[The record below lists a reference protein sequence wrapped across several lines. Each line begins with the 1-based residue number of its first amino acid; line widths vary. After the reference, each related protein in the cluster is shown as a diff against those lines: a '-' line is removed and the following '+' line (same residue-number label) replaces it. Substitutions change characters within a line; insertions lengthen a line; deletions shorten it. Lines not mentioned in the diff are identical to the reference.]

1 MRSLC
6 DVSGTNW
13 GRTTVGQREIGVAGP
28 PRTCH
33 PSDAFPPVR
42 RARAAYGDRRGEG
55 NVTKVTSALPPIAA
69 AARHDGAVVP
79 RIRPADV
86 DEAFAAAEARVADAL
101 IRELRLRG
109 NALATDPAVAAQVR
123 AQVHVVLRRTRE
135 RLGAANAALPADV
148 TAVGAGSDTGRDRAR
163 QNIHPADSL
172 IAATL
177 LFDIALAE
185 LVADGDH
192 DPAQIARA
200 LNASIM
206 DEVVPASLSYV
217 DVLIER
223 LAVAHTEERLGISRE
238 LHDRVAHGIAA
249 GIQRVQLTRQDD
261 DGASERIDEALRL
274 LEGALDETR
283 SLALDL
289 RHSVGEKHLDEAI
302 RDYVADLSP
311 EPPTVHAVS
320 FGTARSLPT
329 GVQEEAFIIV
339 REVVH
344 NARRHSR
351 GERILLESH
360 WLVDRLIISV
370 SDDGVGFERDRIRP
384 GALGLIAAQE
394 RAELIGAELTIA
406 SAPGSGTTVTLTIAQ
421 PGGRR

>member
-1 MRSLC
+1 M
-6 DVSGTNW
+6 
-13 GRTTVGQREIGVAGP
+13 
-28 PRTCH
+28 
-33 PSDAFPPVR
+33 
-42 RARAAYGDRRGEG
+42 
-55 NVTKVTSALPPIAA
+55 
-69 AARHDGAVVP
+69 VP
-79 RIRPADV
+79 RIRPVDV
-86 DEAFAAAEARVADAL
+86 DDAAATVDARVADAL
-101 IRELRLRG
+101 IRELRVRG
-109 NALATDPAVAAQVR
+109 SALATDSTVAAQLR

-135 RLGAANAALPADV
+135 RLGAAAGPAPGGEAAPSGAAPASP
-148 TAVGAGSDTGRDRAR
+148 GSKVGRDRAR

-185 LVADGDH
+185 LATGDS
-192 DPAQIARA
+192 DPAEVARA

-206 DEVVPASLSYV
+206 DQVVPASLTYV

-238 LHDRVAHGIAA
+238 LHDRVAHSIAA
-249 GIQRVQLTRQDD
+249 GIQRVQLSRQHE
-261 DGASERIDEALRL
+261 GAASERIDEALRL
-274 LEGALDETR
+274 LEAALDETR

-289 RHSVGEKHLDEAI
+289 RHSVGDKHLDEAI
-302 RDYVADLSP
+302 HDYVADLSP
-311 EPPTVHAVS
+311 EPPTVDAHS
-320 FGTARSLPT
+320 YGTARSLPT

-351 GERILLESH
+351 GERIRLESH

-370 SDDGVGFERDRIRP
+370 SDDGIGFERDRIRP

-406 SAPGSGTTVTLTIAQ
+406 STPGSGTTVTLTISE

>member
-1 MRSLC
+1 M
-6 DVSGTNW
+6 
-13 GRTTVGQREIGVAGP
+13 
-28 PRTCH
+28 
-33 PSDAFPPVR
+33 
-42 RARAAYGDRRGEG
+42 
-55 NVTKVTSALPPIAA
+55 TKVTSALPPIAA

-79 RIRPADV
+79 RIRPVDV
-86 DEAFAAAEARVADAL
+86 DDAAATVDARVADAL
-101 IRELRLRG
+101 IRELRVRG
-109 NALATDPAVAAQVR
+109 NALATDSTVAAQLR

-135 RLGAANAALPADV
+135 RLGAAEGPAAPA
-148 TAVGAGSDTGRDRAR
+148 AAASSASPASPASPGSKVGRDRAR

-185 LVADGDH
+185 LATGDS
-192 DPAQIARA
+192 DPAEVARA

-206 DEVVPASLSYV
+206 DQVVPASLTYV

-249 GIQRVQLTRQDD
+249 GIQRVQLSRQH
-261 DGASERIDEALRL
+261 DGTASERIDEALRL
-274 LEGALDETR
+274 LEAALDETR

-289 RHSVGEKHLDEAI
+289 RHSVGDKHLDEAI
-302 RDYVADLSP
+302 HDYVADLSP
-311 EPPTVHAVS
+311 EPPTVDAQS
-320 FGTARSLPT
+320 FGAARSLPT

-351 GERILLESH
+351 GERIRLESH

-370 SDDGVGFERDRIRP
+370 SDDGIGFERDRIRP

-406 SAPGSGTTVTLTIAQ
+406 STPGSGTTVTLTIAE

>member
-1 MRSLC
+1 
-6 DVSGTNW
+6 
-13 GRTTVGQREIGVAGP
+13 
-28 PRTCH
+28 
-33 PSDAFPPVR
+33 
-42 RARAAYGDRRGEG
+42 
-55 NVTKVTSALPPIAA
+55 VTKVTSALPPIAA

-79 RIRPADV
+79 RIRPVDV
-86 DEAFAAAEARVADAL
+86 DDASVTVDARVADAL
-101 IRELRLRG
+101 IRELRARG
-109 NALATDPAVAAQVR
+109 NALATDPTVAAQLR
-123 AQVHVVLRRTRE
+123 AQVHVILRRTRE
-135 RLGAANAALPADV
+135 RLGTAAGPASPAAPPSPASP
-148 TAVGAGSDTGRDRAR
+148 GSKVGRDRAR

-185 LVADGDH
+185 LATGDS
-192 DPAQIARA
+192 DPAEVARA

-206 DEVVPASLSYV
+206 DQVVPASLTYV

-249 GIQRVQLTRQDD
+249 GIQRVQLSRQHEEA
-261 DGASERIDEALRL
+261 ASDRIDEALRL
-274 LEGALDETR
+274 LEAALDETR

-289 RHSVGEKHLDEAI
+289 RHSVGDKHLDEAI
-302 RDYVADLSP
+302 QDYVADLSP
-311 EPPTVHAVS
+311 EPPAVDAHS
-320 FGTARSLPT
+320 FGAARSLPT

-351 GERILLESH
+351 GERIRLESH

-370 SDDGVGFERDRIRP
+370 SDDGIGFERDRIRP

-394 RAELIGAELTIA
+394 RAELIGAELAIA
-406 SAPGSGTTVTLTIAQ
+406 STPGAGTTVTLTISE

>member
-1 MRSLC
+1 
-6 DVSGTNW
+6 VHG
-13 GRTTVGQREIGVAGP
+13 
-28 PRTCH
+28 
-33 PSDAFPPVR
+33 
-42 RARAAYGDRRGEG
+42 G
-55 NVTKVTSALPPIAA
+55 NVPKVTSALRPMRVAG
-69 AARHDGAVVP
+69 RHDGVVGL
-79 RIRPADV
+79 RRTDLHDESSTV
-86 DEAFAAAEARVADAL
+86 DARVADAL
-101 IRELRLRG
+101 IRELRARG
-109 NALATDPAVAAQVR
+109 SALATDPVAAAQVR
-123 AQVHVVLRRTRE
+123 AQVRTVLRRTRE
-135 RLGAANAALPADV
+135 RLCLASDDISVAAPERAAAPASRAGS
-148 TAVGAGSDTGRDRAR
+148 AVGRTRAG

-172 IAATL
+172 TAATL

-185 LVADGDH
+185 FAGDS
-192 DPAQIARA
+192 DPAEVARA

-249 GIQRVQLTRQDD
+249 AIQRIHLSRQNDA
-261 DGASERIDEALRL
+261 GASAHMDEALQL
-274 LEGALDETR
+274 LEEALDETR
-283 SLALDL
+283 ALAVDL
-289 RHSVGEKHLDEAI
+289 RHSVGDKHLDEAI

-311 EPPTVHAVS
+311 EPPTVDAHS
-320 FGTARSLPT
+320 HGTARSLPT

-344 NARRHSR
+344 NARRHSH
-351 GERILLESH
+351 GDRIRLDSH

-370 SDDGVGFERDRIRP
+370 SDDGIGFERDRIRP

-406 SAPGSGTTVTLTIAQ
+406 SAPGSGTTVTLTISQ
-421 PGGRR
+421 PGGRV